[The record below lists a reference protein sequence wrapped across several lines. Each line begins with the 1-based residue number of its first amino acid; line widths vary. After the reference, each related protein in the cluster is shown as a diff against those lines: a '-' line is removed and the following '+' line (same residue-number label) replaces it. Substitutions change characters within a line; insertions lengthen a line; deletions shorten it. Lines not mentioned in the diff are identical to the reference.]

1 MNIID
6 LMISDNIEPDLDPS
20 DVNRIAIEVVRGYE
34 IDKESREP
42 WDIITERA
50 LQIARQTFERKSAPN
65 DWESNIKLPIIPT
78 AIMSYAARAYPEVI
92 KNNAV
97 VHAAIVGA
105 DNDGSKEQRAKRIS
119 DHMSWQLLVQDKAW
133 EPSFDKLLHVYAFLG
148 TAFKKVYYDPIT
160 KMNKS
165 ELCLPDRIY
174 VNNGVDSLESA
185 RRITQKIYLYENDIY
200 ERIKLGL
207 FSDYLDE
214 LPGNGGDPD
223 DEGVSG
229 SDDPDQFHCFLEQH
243 CYLDLDDDGYKEP
256 YIVTIHQRLNKIFR
270 IKACFDERLMDI
282 DAETG
287 EVKKIPRK
295 QYFVDFH
302 LEPAPDGSFYSLG
315 YGHLLYPLNDA
326 ANSLLNQTIDA
337 GTKANRQTLLL
348 GRGFRGNPGD
358 ITLAPG
364 RAIKMDISGDDLQK
378 NVLPLP
384 VKDPSPVLMQL
395 LEFIYDKA
403 DKLASVSDIMQGQQ
417 AAQNVSP
424 TTVLTLLEQGLKP
437 YSAQQKRLYRSLT
450 KEFTILYSL
459 NAQYLDKDQYYNIEG
474 VSQQIGKDDYQ
485 DHSIQ
490 VSPVSDP
497 SLSSD
502 SQRMMQSQALFQIMP
517 QLAQPLTAGQQAVM
531 QTFLDSLKIP
541 MSLAQKIMQP
551 PPPPGPSPDMVKAQ
565 ADAQKAQDA
574 LKTNEVDR
582 QIKIV
587 TAQKEL
593 SESQT
598 QHMKELA
605 TIKLLDAQ
613 AINYLAQAHAQ
624 QTSVDL
630 KTYIDEL
637 NSLIEVPVQ
646 PTVSKTDT
654 AASAPTPAPQPVAQ
668 QPKGPAPAPQ
678 SGPPPEPPSPPTD
691 MTGVPNG

>member
-1 MNIID
+1 MHSRLLFPRII
-6 LMISDNIEPDLDPS
+6 
-20 DVNRIAIEVVRGYE
+20 
-34 IDKESREP
+34 
-42 WDIITERA
+42 
-50 LQIARQTFERKSAPN
+50 Q
-65 DWESNIKLPIIPT
+65 
-78 AIMSYAARAYPEVI
+78 
-92 KNNAV
+92 
-97 VHAAIVGA
+97 
-105 DNDGSKEQRAKRIS
+105 KR
-119 DHMSWQLLVQDKAW
+119 
-133 EPSFDKLLHVYAFLG
+133 
-148 TAFKKVYYDPIT
+148 
-160 KMNKS
+160 
-165 ELCLPDRIY
+165 
-174 VNNGVDSLESA
+174 
-185 RRITQKIYLYENDIY
+185 
-200 ERIKLGL
+200 
-207 FSDYLDE
+207 
-214 LPGNGGDPD
+214 
-223 DEGVSG
+223 
-229 SDDPDQFHCFLEQH
+229 
-243 CYLDLDDDGYKEP
+243 
-256 YIVTIHQRLNKIFR
+256 
-270 IKACFDERLMDI
+270 
-282 DAETG
+282 
-287 EVKKIPRK
+287 
-295 QYFVDFH
+295 
-302 LEPAPDGSFYSLG
+302 
-315 YGHLLYPLNDA
+315 
-326 ANSLLNQTIDA
+326 
-337 GTKANRQTLLL
+337 
-348 GRGFRGNPGD
+348 
-358 ITLAPG
+358 
-364 RAIKMDISGDDLQK
+364 
-378 NVLPLP
+378 
-384 VKDPSPVLMQL
+384 
-395 LEFIYDKA
+395 
-403 DKLASVSDIMQGQQ
+403 QQ